1 MADEYEEVLAGTLSL
16 GYLDCT
22 LLEYAR
28 GIKYFVDEES
38 RKPNCDTHLINL
50 LRRAACVGWE
60 NIHLFQQSPI
70 ATTVNERDALLAE
83 VGRLREAL
91 VKAAIPYEA
100 LLADAESRKWIAPEV
115 WAAIEAAVIESR
127 AALSGKVGEGNG

>member
-1 MADEYEEVLAGTLSL
+1 MADEYERLLMGTVGL

-28 GIKYFVDEES
+28 GIKYFIEEES

-60 NIHLFQQSPI
+60 NIHLFKQSPI
-70 ATTVNERDALLAE
+70 VTRAPSDTEQ
-83 VGRLREAL
+83 RLREAL
-91 VKAAIPYEA
+91 RTSAYQRHKVDGTHAPNFVSFDDCKRE
-100 LLADAESRKWIAPEV
+100 DCVIA
-115 WAAIEAAVIESR
+115 R
-127 AALSGKVGEGNG
+127 AALQPKAEQERDESQS